1 MFDKSIPLVIAML
14 LVFSCVIGANA
25 DNFNTSDS
33 TESFLSQAK
42 VYLTDGEY
50 NIKKAESLLQ
60 QAASR
65 GAEEAYLILG
75 RLYTRDQEKKDFTAA
90 SFWLKKA
97 ADQESTKAM
106 NMMALLYLDGRVVEP
121 DKTKAAYWVQRGSD
135 AGDLDATY
143 NLANFYLEGEGV
155 TRDRD
160 EAIRL
165 LKYAAEKGHQ
175 YSIDY
180 FVEQAKNNDADAI
193 AFLNSL
199 PTDAGQ

>member
-1 MFDKSIPLVIAML
+1 MFDKSIALVITML
-14 LVFSCVIGANA
+14 LVFSCGSGANA
-25 DNFNTSDS
+25 GNFNTSDS
-33 TESFLSQAK
+33 TVGLLFQAK
-42 VYLTDGEY
+42 IYLTDGDY
-50 NIKKAESLLQ
+50 NIQKAESLLQ
-60 QAASR
+60 QAAHQGS
-65 GAEEAYLILG
+65 EEAYLILG
-75 RLYTRDQEKKDFTAA
+75 RMYTRDQEKKDFTAA
-90 SFWLKKA
+90 SLWLKKA
-97 ADQESTKAM
+97 ADLGSTRAM
-106 NMMALLYLDGRVVEP
+106 DMMALLYLDGRVVEP
-121 DKTKAAYWVQRGSD
+121 DKSKAAYWVQRGSD

-143 NLANFYLEGEGV
+143 NLADFYMQGTGV
-155 TRDRD
+155 AKDRV